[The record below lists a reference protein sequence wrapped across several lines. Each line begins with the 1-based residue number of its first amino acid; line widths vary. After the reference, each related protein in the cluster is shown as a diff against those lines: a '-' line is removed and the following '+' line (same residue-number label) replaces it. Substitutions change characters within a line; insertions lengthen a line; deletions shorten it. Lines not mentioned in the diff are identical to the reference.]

1 MTIKVTFPNELPDL
15 LEINELHDYWQSI
28 RGDQCV
34 PDRRDFSPVS
44 VKRHLPNL
52 AVIEVHI
59 DTKAFEVR
67 LFGTALMEI
76 FGEDRTGR
84 TQDNLTGKSAEEAV
98 KENAL
103 NLWQEVLTK
112 TVREAAPVFFET
124 PRLRTGYRHQTLKGI
139 CLPLTN
145 GSSKIAQVLALMY
158 VR

>member
-1 MTIKVTFPNELPDL
+1 MTIKVTFLNDLPDL
-15 LEINELHDYWQSI
+15 LEINELHDYWKTI
-28 RGDQCV
+28 RGDHCV
-34 PDRRDFSPVS
+34 PDRRDFSPVY

-52 AVIEVHI
+52 AIIEVDI

-84 TQDNLTGKSAEEAV
+84 TQENLTDKAAEETV

-112 TVREAAPVFFET
+112 TVHEEAPVFFET
-124 PRLRTGYRHQTLKGI
+124 PRLRAGYRHQSLKGI

-145 GSSKIAQVLALMY
+145 GSSKITQVLALMY
-158 VR
+158 VC